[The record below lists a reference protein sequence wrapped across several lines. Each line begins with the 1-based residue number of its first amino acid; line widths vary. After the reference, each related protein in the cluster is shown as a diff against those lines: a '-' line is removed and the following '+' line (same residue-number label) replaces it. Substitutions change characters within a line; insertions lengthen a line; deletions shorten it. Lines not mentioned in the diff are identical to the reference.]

1 MKEYGL
7 SVLEQYHIEVS
18 STRKIRGAILCD
30 TNEGLLLLKEAAVSE
45 KRVPMLYKLCRHLQE
60 NGYER
65 VDQIIPNEAGN
76 LVSVGEDGAKYLMK
90 RWFNGRECD
99 IKKDYE
105 VLEATKNLA
114 RLHKI
119 MEKPL
124 ELEPEILPAQP
135 PDQNVLGEIMPDG
148 GEPEKIMQDVD
159 SEEISLEMFRG
170 NDLREEF
177 QRHNRELKKVRGFI
191 RNRVS
196 KGDFELAFLKHF
208 DSMYQW
214 ADAVTSQLMQS
225 NYGGIYEDS
234 IKRQT
239 FTHGDYNYHNVM
251 MTSNGMATSNFD
263 HFHIDVQVSDLYYF
277 LRKVMEKHL
286 WNEKLGDNILSIY
299 NGINPLGSEDMEYM
313 ALRLA
318 YPEKF
323 WKVANTY
330 YHSNKAWIPVK
341 SVEKLQV
348 TVRQVEEK
356 RLFLQNI
363 FSFHL

>member
-45 KRVPMLYKLCRHLQE
+45 KRVPMLYKLCRHLEE

-65 VDQIIPNEAGN
+65 VDQMIPNKEGN
-76 LVSVGEDGAKYLMK
+76 LVSTGEDGVKYLMK

-105 VLEATKNLA
+105 VLEAAKNLA
-114 RLHKI
+114 RLHRI

-124 ELEPEILPAQP
+124 DPKEGEHALELFL
-135 PDQNVLGEIMPDG
+135 
-148 GEPEKIMQDVD
+148 
-159 SEEISLEMFRG
+159 G
-170 NDLREEF
+170 NDLREEYL
-177 QRHNRELKKVRGFI
+177 RHNRELKKVRGFI
-191 RNRVS
+191 RSRVS
-196 KGDFELAFLKHF
+196 KGEFELAFLKHF
-208 DSMYQW
+208 DAMYQW
-214 ADAVTSQLMQS
+214 ADVVTKQLEQS
-225 NYGGIYEDS
+225 SYGMVYGDS
-234 IKRQT
+234 IHRQT

-251 MTSNGMATSNFD
+251 MTNKGMATSNFD
-263 HFHIDVQVSDLYYF
+263 HFHVDIQVSDLYYF

-299 NGINPLGSEDMEYM
+299 NGIKPLGAEEMEYI

>member
-30 TNEGLLLLKEAAVSE
+30 TNEGLLLLKEAAISE
-45 KRVPMLYKLCRHLQE
+45 KRVPMLYKLCSHLKE

-65 VDQIIPNEAGN
+65 VDQILPNEAGN
-76 LVSVGEDGAKYLMK
+76 LVSTGEDGVTYLVK
-90 RWFNGRECD
+90 QWFHGRECD
-99 IKKDYE
+99 MKKDYE

-119 MEKPL
+119 MEKPFDL
-124 ELEPEILPAQP
+124 AGEVPAAGAPEEAEAVQTEL
-135 PDQNVLGEIMPDG
+135 
-148 GEPEKIMQDVD
+148 
-159 SEEISLEMFRG
+159 FRG
-170 NDLREEF
+170 NDLRKEYK
-177 QRHNRELKKVRGFI
+177 RHNRELKKVRSFI
-191 RNRVS
+191 RSRVS

-208 DSMYQW
+208 DAMYQW
-214 ADAVTSQLMQS
+214 ADAVGMRLAQS
-225 NYGGIYEDS
+225 SYGRIYES
-234 IKRQT
+234 SVGRGT

-251 MTSNGMATSNFD
+251 MTSQGMATSNFD
-263 HFHIDVQVSDLYYF
+263 HFRIDVQVSDLYYF

-299 NGINPLGSEDMEYM
+299 NGIKPLGTDELEYM